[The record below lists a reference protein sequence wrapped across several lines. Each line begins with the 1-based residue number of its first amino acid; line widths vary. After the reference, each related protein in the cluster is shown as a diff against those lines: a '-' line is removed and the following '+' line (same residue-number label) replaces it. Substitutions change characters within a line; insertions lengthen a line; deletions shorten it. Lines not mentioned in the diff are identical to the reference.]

1 MVNSTL
7 LSRIL
12 LSHLKHNKSPA
23 NTDVYR
29 TFQAPRVG
37 LEPTTLRLTAECS
50 AIELSRKKEEN
61 KNIHPQ
67 NPIRKEKE
75 GNKEKVKDSTN

>member
-1 MVNSTL
+1 MPLTL
-7 LSRIL
+7 MF
-12 LSHLKHNKSPA
+12 A
-23 NTDVYR
+23 GFFT
-29 TFQAPRVG
+29 APRVG

-75 GNKEKVKDSTN
+75 GNKEKAAIPTRPKLRP